1 MLSDKTNG
9 SVFFNADLDHGGKSI
24 ELQRNRWTDALLDY
38 QRCRAL
44 PLDKPEHTTQ
54 RIAAPVLAYGK

>member
-44 PLDKPEHTTQ
+44 PLD
-54 RIAAPVLAYGK
+54 